1 MALYVGMGGGCH
13 PDLLLVVRGGGRA
26 DHPLQLQQVQQQHP
40 QVEQVQQQH
49 PQVQQVQQQHPQ
61 VQQVQQQHPQVEQ
74 VQQQHPQVGNGIPEY
89 CLRVS
94 EQKYP

>member
-40 QVEQVQQQH
+40 QV
-49 PQVQQVQQQHPQ
+49 
-61 VQQVQQQHPQVEQ
+61 
-74 VQQQHPQVGNGIPEY
+74 GNGVPEY